1 MTVIDAES
9 KLKVERTHLA
19 QQVKERDDKL
29 AQALIECER
38 SATPPPPRSPSP
50 LPKVS
55 KTKLLILCLVEEH
68 CKFPEQNPNTI
79 CMQIYIQYI
88 TVLQFIFTFI

>member
-38 SATPPPPRSPSP
+38 SATPPPPRSRKSARQN
-50 LPKVS
+50 
-55 KTKLLILCLVEEH
+55 CLSCV
-68 CKFPEQNPNTI
+68 
-79 CMQIYIQYI
+79 
-88 TVLQFIFTFI
+88 

>member
-38 SATPPPPRSPSP
+38 SATPPPPLT
-50 LPKVS
+50 LPAPESQQDKTAYLVS
-55 KTKLLILCLVEEH
+55 S
-68 CKFPEQNPNTI
+68 
-79 CMQIYIQYI
+79 
-88 TVLQFIFTFI
+88 